1 MTTARSEIVPSAHHL
16 LFPELAYCLIRFM
29 TNTRSHEIV
38 PSGLHFAEQAIG
50 RFSLGIITLD
60 NPRTLNALN
69 LEMLCAMRDK
79 LLEWRDQE
87 SIACIVL
94 QAKSDKAFCAGGD
107 VKSLMM
113 ALRGESAMAAAREYF
128 TTEYFL
134 DYLIHVYPK
143 PILCWADG
151 ISMGGGIGVMNGAS
165 YRVVTEC
172 SILAMPEIAIGLY
185 PDVGATYFLNR
196 TPSAVGLFLGLT
208 GARLS
213 GYDAVAIGMA
223 DGLILSQQKNHILA
237 GLARLNW
244 TTDSQN
250 NKQTLCNY
258 LRSAADPE
266 TARKSNLLNRL
277 SDLKSLTLK
286 PRVEEI
292 DAAFRSWN
300 GSDDWIKGAIAGYVA
315 GSPTSAKTIFE
326 QLKRGKELSLKEAFL
341 REWDMS
347 LNFCAR
353 SDFYEGVRARLI
365 DKDQK
370 PRWNPPTLA
379 AVSDEEIERFF
390 SQAHGQPRLLEQKLS
405 ALENAK

>member
-1 MTTARSEIVPSAHHL
+1 M
-16 LFPELAYCLIRFM
+16 RFM

-38 PSGLHFAEQAIG
+38 TSALHFAEQPIG

-60 NPRTLNALN
+60 NPRTLNALT
-69 LEMLCAMRDK
+69 LEMLRALRDK

-94 QAKSDKAFCAGGD
+94 QAESDRAFCAGGD

-113 ALRGESAMAAAREYF
+113 SLQGDGAMAAAREYF

-143 PILCWADG
+143 PILCWVDG
-151 ISMGGGIGVMNGAS
+151 IAMGGGIGIMNGAS
-165 YRVVTEC
+165 YRVVTER
-172 SILAMPEIAIGLY
+172 SILAMPEITIGLY

-196 TPSAVGLFLGLT
+196 MPTAAGLFLGLT
-208 GARLS
+208 GARFS

-223 DGLILSQQKNHILA
+223 DGLIPSPRKRQILTA
-237 GLARLNW
+237 LARLNW
-244 TTDSQN
+244 TTDTQD
-250 NKQTLCNY
+250 NKQTLHSY
-258 LRSAADPE
+258 LRAAADPAA
-266 TARKSNLLNRL
+266 ARKSDLLKRL
-277 SDLKSLTLK
+277 RELKSLTLK
-286 PRVEEI
+286 PRIEEI
-292 DAAFRSWN
+292 DGAFRAWN
-300 GSDDWIKGAIAGYVA
+300 GSDDWIKGAIQSYMA

-326 QLKRGKELSLKEAFL
+326 QLKRGRELSLKEAFL

-379 AVSDEEIERFF
+379 QVSDDQIERFF

-405 ALENAK
+405 ALEIAC

>member
-1 MTTARSEIVPSAHHL
+1 
-16 LFPELAYCLIRFM
+16 M

-38 PSGLHFAEQAIG
+38 TSALHFAEKTVG
-50 RFSLGIITLD
+50 RFSLGMITLD

-69 LEMLCAMRDK
+69 LEMLRAMRDQ

-94 QAKSDKAFCAGGD
+94 QAESGKAFCAGGD

-113 ALRGESAMAAAREYF
+113 SLQGNGAMAAAREYF

-151 ISMGGGIGVMNGAS
+151 IVMGGGIGIMNGAS
-165 YRVVTEC
+165 YRVVTER

-196 TPSAVGLFLGLT
+196 TPTAVGLFLGLT
-208 GARLS
+208 GARFS
-213 GYDAVAIGMA
+213 GHDAVAIGMA
-223 DGLILSQQKNHILA
+223 DGLISSQQKNHTLA

-244 TTDSQN
+244 TPDAQN
-250 NKQTLCNY
+250 NKQTLRNY

-266 TARKSNLLNRL
+266 AARKSDLLKRL
-277 SDLKSLTLK
+277 SELKALTLK
-286 PRVEEI
+286 PRFEEI
-292 DAAFRSWN
+292 DGALRAWS
-300 GSDDWIKGAIAGYVA
+300 GSDDWIKGAIQGYVA

-326 QLKRGKELSLKEAFL
+326 QLKRGRELSLKEAFQ

-353 SDFYEGVRARLI
+353 SDFYEGVRARLL

-390 SQAHGQPRLLEQKLS
+390 SQAHGQPRVLERELS
-405 ALENAK
+405 ALD